1 MKGGMDFSTPPNG
14 LFVFQSADLLQIGKS
29 IGMSPKIDVFPF
41 HIICLHIQ
49 AEKGCEYFMFLAG
62 KINRAFPFQQL

>member
-1 MKGGMDFSTPPNG
+1 MDFSTPPNE
-14 LFVFQSADLLQIGKS
+14 LFCFQSADLLQISKS
-29 IGMSPKIDVFPF
+29 IGMSTKIDLFPF
-41 HIICLHIQ
+41 HIVSLHIQ